1 MLFSML
7 RLWRVLLSL
16 TQPVLDLFPPFA
28 PAHSVRVHAPCSCMP
43 AYTHPTSRGTGVL
56 NLANHLPWY
65 VLKPDLGPK
74 GYIAYGR

>member
-1 MLFSML
+1 MGIVAMPAPSQCYSLPLHSDL
-7 RLWRVLLSL
+7 PTLLKL
-16 TQPVLDLFPPFA
+16 VA
-28 PAHSVRVHAPCSCMP
+28 ACSCMP
-43 AYTHPTSRGTGVL
+43 AYTHPTSQATGVL